1 MSHSTQ
7 PIISLPNFHTY
18 FSKSVLGYYY
28 QSNHNRDWRVRTVGK
43 MFALHMAKSGST
55 PGIPNVSRNSPGVI
69 RVCRARSNPDDF
81 WVWPKNK
88 QAERVLITTS
98 GWGYPSQ
105 MVFCLNELL
114 ITPNPF
120 LHCCYWGF
128 FFVLIFGL
136 EEEGISDY
144 TYSLLMTLCPG
155 ITLMMLR
162 NYMLC
167 QEPFS
172 CMQGMCFNPYAI
184 FPALNSFRFC

>member
-128 FFVLIFGL
+128 FFCLDIWFGGRGHIWL
-136 EEEGISDY
+136 YLQLTHDSV
-144 TYSLLMTLCPG
+144 P
-155 ITLMMLR
+155 R
-162 NYMLC
+162 NHFDDA
-167 QEPFS
+167 QELYVVPRTVQLHARHVF
-172 CMQGMCFNPYAI
+172 
-184 FPALNSFRFC
+184 